1 MSQPYLITLLFISS
15 SLSAGIS
22 FSHAAPS
29 PTPET
34 SPGPVV
40 ASDPKKLVDQI
51 SAEEK
56 TRATE
61 LWNKAMEKFAARKF
75 RESVVDLQEYV
86 NRYPGTPEALDA
98 RYHLGQSYLFMKSPL
113 ASIPI
118 FISVIEM
125 RGKSDLGNE
134 ARTYLGQAYLDAAKF
149 TEAHLVSEELLTQEN
164 IGIFFRSKA
173 LLIRAH
179 AQAGLN
185 QNTEAEKTLSAF
197 QAIADND
204 PELERETANSF
215 LVSLL
220 LKSNRCDSLP
230 TGKSLPEDQIID
242 QMARKGICVLEM
254 ATLLAR
260 AAKKLTDDELSQA
273 AETLSSSLR
282 EYRDACRAPP
292 VTPVKVSKAKAK
304 TAMKELLEK
313 LGESCRS
320 DEKLLRETFRD
331 REKLRNIIFRELP
344 KV

>member
-1 MSQPYLITLLFISS
+1 MSRPYLIALLFINVIRFSVN
-15 SLSAGIS
+15 SAFADPSTI
-22 FSHAAPS
+22 PS
-29 PTPET
+29 PA
-34 SPGPVV
+34 PVV
-40 ASDPKKLVDQI
+40 ATDPKKLVDQI

-75 RESVVDLQEYV
+75 RESVLDLQEYV
-86 NRYPGTPEALDA
+86 NRHPGTPEALDA

-113 ASIPI
+113 PAIPI
-118 FISVIEM
+118 FISVIEI

-134 ARTYLGQAYLDAAKF
+134 ARTYLGQAYLDASKF
-149 TEAHLVSEELLTQEN
+149 TEAHLVSEELLSQEN
-164 IGIFFRSKA
+164 LGNFFRSKA

-185 QNTEAEKTLSAF
+185 QNTEAEKTLATF

-220 LKSNRCDSLP
+220 LKSNRCDALP

-260 AAKKLTDDELSQA
+260 AAKKLSDDELTQA
-273 AETLSSSLR
+273 AETLSSSLK

-292 VTPVKVSKAKAK
+292 VTPIKVSKAKAK
-304 TAMKELLEK
+304 TAMKELLDK
-313 LGESCRS
+313 LGESCRG

-331 REKLRNIIFRELP
+331 RVKLRSIIFKSP
-344 KV
+344 AKVETP